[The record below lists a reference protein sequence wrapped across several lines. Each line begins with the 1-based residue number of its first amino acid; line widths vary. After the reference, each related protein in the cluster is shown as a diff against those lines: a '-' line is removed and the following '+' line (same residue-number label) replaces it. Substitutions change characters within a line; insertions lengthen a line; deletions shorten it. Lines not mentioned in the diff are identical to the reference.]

1 MNRMLVYIVMMV
13 LALNKVST
21 SASWNLTTL
30 PVSFGKD
37 VILWCS
43 VGEKKENKFSK
54 QGTDLQ
60 QWTGGQQYDLLCM
73 DNKCLNPSKYEMLTR
88 NNSQDFGLLIHNLS
102 ESDLDCQYT
111 CSCGFSDFTKNL
123 SVEPKH
129 VMSLPA
135 NETTTTYG
143 KNINSGKM
151 EIEIVLE
158 KVNPVPVCSA
168 LFKGLFIN
176 ETTVAVI
183 KWYTYYNDV
192 KVIYNFPVDSI
203 GCEGR
208 LQILCTFVYR
218 NVTIFDEYIDL
229 CQEENAN
236 MPTMTLLGI
245 GFSGSVIILSI
256 CIWLTKRRKAQFG
269 LQCWT
274 NEKKKQVE
282 RINDNHVQLLTP
294 SEKYQQEKET
304 STMMEV

>member
-1 MNRMLVYIVMMV
+1 MLAYIVMMV
-13 LALNKVST
+13 FVVAKVSS

-30 PVSFGKD
+30 PVSFGND

-43 VGEKKENKFSK
+43 MGEKKENNFSK
-54 QGTDLQ
+54 QRTDLR
-60 QWTGGQQYDLLCM
+60 QWTGGQKYDLLCM
-73 DNKCLNPSKYEMLTR
+73 DNECLNPSKYEMLTR

-135 NETTTTYG
+135 NETTTTNG
-143 KNINSGKM
+143 KNINNGKM
-151 EIEIVLE
+151 EIEIMLE

-176 ETTVAVI
+176 ETTVAVM

-192 KVIYNFPVDSI
+192 KVIYDFLVDDA

-208 LQILCTFVYR
+208 LQILCTLVYR
-218 NVTIFDEYIDL
+218 NVTIFDEYIDM
-229 CQEENAN
+229 CQ
-236 MPTMTLLGI
+236 G
-245 GFSGSVIILSI
+245 
-256 CIWLTKRRKAQFG
+256 RKAKFG
-269 LQCWT
+269 VRCWA
-274 NEKKKQVE
+274 NEKKTHVE
-282 RINDNHVQLLTP
+282 RTNGNQVQLLTP

>member
-1 MNRMLVYIVMMV
+1 MNRMFVYIFMMV
-13 LALNKVST
+13 LAVDKVST

-43 VGEKKENKFSK
+43 IGEKKENNFSK
-54 QGTDLQ
+54 QQTDLR

-135 NETTTTYG
+135 NQTTITNG
-143 KNINSGKM
+143 KNINNGNLK
-151 EIEIVLE
+151 IEIMLD
-158 KVNPVPVCSA
+158 KVNPVPHCSA
-168 LFKGLFIN
+168 LFKGQFIN
-176 ETTVAVI
+176 ETTVTVMR
-183 KWYTYYNDV
+183 WYTYHNDV
-192 KVIYNFPVDSI
+192 RVIYNFPVDDI

-208 LQILCTFVYR
+208 LQILCTLVYR
-218 NVTIFDEYIDL
+218 NVTIFDEDIDM
-229 CQEENAN
+229 CQKEEAS
-236 MPTMTLLGI
+236 MLIMTLLAI
-245 GFSGSVIILSI
+245 GFSGCVIILSI
-256 CIWLTKRRKAQFG
+256 CIWLTKRRKDQFG
-269 LQCWT
+269 VRCWT
-274 NEKKKQVE
+274 NGKKKQMESTIV
-282 RINDNHVQLLTP
+282 NQVQLLTP
-294 SEKYQQEKET
+294 SEKYHHEKET
-304 STMMEV
+304 STMIDV